1 MRRLFITLTSTAA
14 VAVLAFTVSAQAPQ
28 EKGGKG
34 GGGGKGGPP
43 PAIVQ
48 IKPNLYEVTGI
59 GGNTTVRVTDEGLL
73 IVDTKNLG
81 QANYDQLMTLI
92 KTVTQQPPKFGVITH
107 VHQDHSGNIG
117 PLIAAGA
124 QVVAHENLKKALETT
139 YNPPQGKPAS
149 PNVTYTGNYTIRLG
163 GTTTQVYNFGPAHT
177 GGDSIV
183 YFPDLRVVSGG
194 DAIPNGAPNC
204 DFPNGGSVT
213 NWPKFLDEVLK
224 LDFDTLIPGHGDVM
238 TKQQVQEYK
247 QKWETFISR
256 AVAEVKKGTP
266 KEQLLA
272 AIKVDD
278 LGWNTNSYNQ
288 AGRLDAFYAE
298 LQKAAQ

>member
-1 MRRLFITLTSTAA
+1 MRHRTFTTLTSTAA
-14 VAVLAFTVSAQAPQ
+14 VAALVFTASAQAPQ
-28 EKGGKG
+28 DKGGK

-59 GGNTTVRVTDEGLL
+59 GGNTTVRVTNEGLL

-81 QANYDQLMTLI
+81 QANYDQLMNLI
-92 KTVTQQPPKFGVITH
+92 QTVTQQPPKFGVVTH

-149 PNVTYTGNYTIRLG
+149 PNVTYTRNYTIRLG
-163 GTTTQVYNFGPAHT
+163 GTTTEVYNFGPAHT

-183 YFPDLRVVSGG
+183 YFPDLRVVAGG
-194 DAIPNGAPNC
+194 DAIPNGTPNC
-204 DFPNGGSVT
+204 DFPNGGSVI

-224 LDFDTLIPGHGDVM
+224 LDFDTLVPGHGDLM